1 MENSQQ
7 AVALNTAEQEAQP
20 LPATTGNSGRPK
32 RGRKRKYPETDSEK
46 KLRRNGNRQY
56 VNKDGKSVEL
66 KVFKHDY
73 VQ

>member
-46 KLRRNGNRQY
+46 N
-56 VNKDGKSVEL
+56 
-66 KVFKHDY
+66 
-73 VQ
+73 